1 MSAIKEVQSWS
12 AEGYARNARFVA
24 DLGQPVLDLLAPQA
38 GERILDLGCGDGAL
52 TAKLVAAGA
61 TVVGADASAE
71 LVAAARALGLDARI
85 ADGQALAF
93 DAEFDAVFTNAA
105 LHWMRDA
112 DAVIAGV
119 KRALKPGGR
128 FVGEFGGHGNVAA
141 IATALIA
148 ALSARGIDG
157 AARVPWFFSTPAEY
171 AAKLEAQ
178 GFTVETIGRCRAR
191 RRCRPACAAGWTP
204 SPARSSKASTGRRG
218 SRCWTRSRRCW
229 RPACATSPAAGPP
242 TTSGCASPRR
252 WRHSQAR
259 RPAEAVG
266 HRLTWAW
273 PDKGLDGFGNSAA
286 SGSGACRGGG
296 R

>member
-24 DLGQPVLDLLAPQA
+24 DLGQPVLDLLAPRA

-119 KRALKPGGR
+119 RRALKPGGR

-141 IATALIA
+141 IVTALIA
-148 ALSARGIDG
+148 VLNARGIDG
-157 AARVPWFFSTPAEY
+157 AARVPWFFPTPAEY

-178 GFTVETIGRCRAR
+178 GFTVETIGLVP
-191 RRCRPACAAGWTP
+191 RPTPLPTGMRGWLDTF
-204 SPARSSKASTGRRG
+204 
-218 SRCWTRSRRCW
+218 
-229 RPACATSPAAGPP
+229 
-242 TTSGCASPRR
+242 ASPFL
-252 WRHSQAR
+252 
-259 RPAEAVG
+259 E
-266 HRLTWAW
+266 
-273 PDKGLDGFGNSAA
+273 GLDGPARIAVLDEVAA
-286 SGSGACRGGG
+286 LLATNLRDQSGRWTADYVRL
-296 R
+296 RFAATLEA